1 MKRQLFLS
9 SVIFLL
15 ALQSLFASA
24 PLRRIFSYP
33 QADGTRISVKKQ
45 GDNHQAFYATTDG
58 LALIKKSDGSFYYAL
73 ATTDGITTSSI
84 LAHNEGERNAEE
96 LEFIKSEAL
105 TSEAYLI
112 HLSPLRPSAPNTRS
126 LMTGND
132 GLGTYGTSAMGALKS
147 IGSPNIPIVLVEF
160 PDMKFLSDN
169 TPEKFM
175 RWFNETGYSDEQYC
189 KGSVAQYFSSQSD
202 SLFTPRFTVVGKV
215 MLSKNYVYYGK
226 DASGGSTDAKM
237 SEFVKET
244 LDSLKKKEVN
254 LASHLSDDK
263 IPLIVFIHAGPG
275 QQSSFESNCDDY
287 LYAHFKEMS
296 GTKYDGK
303 SIASYLCTCEL
314 LQSYTEDASG
324 LPVVTGAQIDG
335 IGTFCH
341 ELNHALG
348 LPDFYSTR
356 NTKVETPD
364 IWSIMD
370 YGQYN
375 YDGYRPAGFSAYERS
390 YLGWLD
396 IEELND
402 VADYK
407 ELYPLDT
414 EGKPCAYLLRNA
426 ANSKEYFVLENRQPG
441 LWFPTFFGTGMLV
454 THIDYDSSIWNA
466 NVVNTNASHPRVS
479 IVRAD
484 NNFQNVTYEDFYN
497 VVKGDLYPGTT
508 ENTELS
514 DVSTPSTNVF
524 TGNGLGKP
532 IYNIRM
538 SDEGVISFSYLDNTL
553 TGISTVEQKDGDS
566 SRLYTIDGTL
576 IFNGEESPNFK
587 PGIYIKVSGNTTK
600 KILIP

>member
-1 MKRQLFLS
+1 M
-9 SVIFLL
+9 
-15 ALQSLFASA
+15 QSLFASV
-24 PLRRIFSYP
+24 PLRRTFSYP
-33 QADGTRISVKKQ
+33 QADGTRIAVEKQ
-45 GDNHQAFYATTDG
+45 GDNHHTFYATTDG
-58 LALIKKSDGSFYYAL
+58 LALIKNSDGSFYYAL
-73 ATTDGITTSSI
+73 ATPSGITTSSI
-84 LAHNEGERNAEE
+84 LAHNEEERNAEE
-96 LEFIKSEAL
+96 LAFIANEAL
-105 TSEAYLI
+105 TSEAYLN
-112 HLSPLRPSAPNTRS
+112 HQRPLPLVASSTRS

-132 GLGTYGTSAMGALKS
+132 GLGTYGTSALGALKS
-147 IGSPNIPIVLVEF
+147 IGNPDIPVVLVEF

-169 TPEKFM
+169 TPEKFT

-202 SLFTPRFTVVGKV
+202 SLFTPRFTIVGKV

-226 DASGGSTDAKM
+226 DASGGSTDAKV

-244 LDSLKKKEVN
+244 LDSLKRKGVS
-254 LASHLSDDK
+254 LTPHLSEDK

-287 LYAHFKEMS
+287 LYAHFREMS
-296 GTKYDGK
+296 GTRYDGK

-324 LPVVTGAQIDG
+324 LPVVTSAQIDG

-390 YLGWLD
+390 YLGWLN
-396 IEELND
+396 IEELDD
-402 VADYK
+402 VATHK

-414 EGKPCAYLLRNA
+414 EGKPCAYLLRNT
-426 ANSKEYFVLENRQPG
+426 ANSKEYFILENRQPG
-441 LWFPTFFGTGMLV
+441 MWFPTFFGAGMLV

-466 NVVNTNASHPRVS
+466 NVVNTNADHPRVS

-497 VVKGDLYPGTT
+497 KTKGDLYPGTSR
-508 ENTELS
+508 NTELS
-514 DVSTPSTNVF
+514 DFSTPSTKVF
-524 TGNGLGKP
+524 TGDGLGKP
-532 IYNIRM
+532 LYSIKM
-538 SDEGVISFSYLDNTL
+538 SEEGIISFSYLDDTL
-553 TGISTVEQKDGDS
+553 TGINAVEQENGAS
-566 SRLYTIDGTL
+566 SRFYTIDGRL
-576 IFNGEESPNFK
+576 IFNGEAPENFK
-587 PGIYIKVSGNTTK
+587 PGFYIKVSGNTSK
-600 KILIP
+600 KIFIR